1 MKQALIRLLVITGLF
16 TSLNGGALTKGVQN
30 AKAIPTKAQAKTRV
44 DQGQPRVGTLKP
56 ADFGKF
62 KDSAKGKVLVLNF
75 WATWCGPCV
84 AEFPE
89 LVALDAKYRDKGM
102 KLVGITAD
110 DPDDVQPKVIPF
122 IKKHQVKF
130 DIIRQDT
137 DDPEEMLNQ
146 ITKDWNGVI
155 PATFV
160 YDKNGNLAY
169 SRFGII
175 DRDLLVAEIEKAL
188 K

>member
-1 MKQALIRLLVITGLF
+1 MKRALISLLIVAGLF
-16 TSLNGGALTKGVQN
+16 TSLNGRPLTKRAQKAKTSP
-30 AKAIPTKAQAKTRV
+30 AKAPANKNAAQAEPKI
-44 DQGQPRVGTLKP
+44 GTLKP
-56 ADFGKF
+56 ADFAKF
-62 KDSAKGKVLVLNF
+62 KDSAKGQVLVLNF

-89 LVALDAKYRDKGM
+89 LVAIDAKYRDKGV
-102 KLVGITAD
+102 KFVGITSD
-110 DPDDVQPKVIPF
+110 DPEDVQPKVIPF

-130 DIIRQDT
+130 DIVQQNLEDS
-137 DDPEEMLNQ
+137 EEMMNQ

-155 PATFV
+155 PVTVV
-160 YDKNGNLAY
+160 YDKQGNLAY

-175 DRDLLVAEIEKAL
+175 DRDLLIAEIEKVL